1 MSGSLQANP
10 EKVLD
15 REVQGRRYHR
25 YPVRTHTLTQQDTPE
40 AVLDRYVRPHLQP
53 ADAVMISERVIAIMQ
68 GRAWRIKD
76 IQPSRLARFLVRF
89 VTKSP
94 YGIGL
99 GSPWTMELALREAG
113 APRMLFAAAIAALTR
128 PFGIRG
134 AFYRVV
140 GRNINAI
147 DGPCHNTLP
156 PYNEYAK
163 LGPSDPQGVAKRLAV
178 HLGTPVAIVDAN
190 DLGVNVL
197 GMSDPRMFGM
207 PAEPFIREVM
217 GDNPLGQ
224 CDERTPICIVRAVD
238 D

>member
-15 REVQGRRYHR
+15 REVGGRRYHR
-25 YPVRTHTLTQQDTPE
+25 YPVPTHTLTEQDTPE
-40 AVLDRYVRPHLQP
+40 AVLDQYVRPHLQP
-53 ADAVMISERVIAIMQ
+53 HDAVMISERVIAIMQ
-68 GRAWRIKD
+68 GRAWRIQD
-76 IQPSRLARFLVRF
+76 IEPSPLARFLVRF

-113 APRMLFAAAIAALTR
+113 APRMLFAASIAALTR

-134 AFYRVV
+134 VFYKVV

-163 LGPSDPQGVAKRLAV
+163 LGPRDPQGVAKRLAAR
-178 HLGTPVAIVDAN
+178 LGVPVGIVDAN

-197 GMSDPRMFGM
+197 GTSHSRLFDA
-207 PAEPFIREVM
+207 PAEAFIREVM

-224 CDERTPICIVRAVD
+224 CDERTPICIVRSVD
-238 D
+238 S